1 MTWLELSK
9 ESARAISRPFVE
21 IGGTPISSATALTAL
36 GIVFATFAASALT
49 QRALHRVL
57 LMRGFTTQGTAGILT
72 RFLHYVFIIVG
83 LSIALETVGISLR
96 TLFAASAVFAVG
108 LGLAMQ
114 HITQSFIGGV
124 ILMAERS
131 IKPGDILEVQGE
143 VVQVKHL
150 GVRATVVESLDGEAL
165 IIPNAILIQST
176 VKNFTLRHP
185 AVRMR
190 AQMRIRYTAD
200 LGAAQ
205 ALLQECV
212 DHFESGIIDPPPR
225 VVLLELGE
233 SYALFEARV
242 WIIEPWREAEI
253 KSRLLHTAWQ
263 RLSDGGFTLAQPQLE
278 VQLANSTLA
287 EAEPPKITLSSP
299 GAQSN

>member
-1 MTWLELSK
+1 MTLLELSK

-21 IGGTPISSATALTAL
+21 IGGTSISFATALTAL
-36 GIVFATFAASALT
+36 GIVIATFAASAIT
-49 QRALHRVL
+49 GRALQRVL
-57 LMRGFTTQGTAGILT
+57 LMRGFTTQGTAGVLT
-72 RFLHYVFIIVG
+72 RFLHYVFIIIG
-83 LSIALETVGISLR
+83 LSIALETLGISLR

-143 VVQVKHL
+143 IVQVKHL
-150 GVRATVVESLDGEAL
+150 GIRATVVESLDGEAL
-165 IIPNAILIQST
+165 IIPNAILIHST

-190 AQMRIRYTAD
+190 AQVRIRYTANLTD
-200 LGAAQ
+200 AQ
-205 ALLQECV
+205 ALLQDCV
-212 DHFESGIIDPPPR
+212 DNFEGGIIDPPPR

-253 KSRLLHTAWQ
+253 KSRLLHVAWQ
-263 RLSDGGFTLAQPQLE
+263 QLTEGGFSLAQPQLE
-278 VQLANSTLA
+278 VQVADSSDARREPSVLAKS
-287 EAEPPKITLSSP
+287 PPKVR
-299 GAQSN
+299 A